1 MSASA
6 NPGRPALIRVGT
18 LLDALTRRVRS
29 PAEQASH
36 ALLQAEAERALHA
49 LLAAL
54 GDLDEQ
60 PLRLAIRS
68 ISQDQGAE

>member
-36 ALLQAEAERALHA
+36 AKLQAEAERALHA
-49 LLAAL
+49 LLTSL

-60 PLRLAIRS
+60 PIQLAIRAL
-68 ISQDQGAE
+68 SQDPGAE